1 MTGVGERER
10 WKNRDASERWA
21 LSTFAARK
29 RSKNRCHRAHGV
41 SRSAS
46 LHDPVAN
53 IGCYTPPYSC
63 PLSVSYFT
71 HTHPQT
77 HSRKLSLR
85 APSDSTC
92 PRHPLTHK
100 YTRETEICIKQK
112 CVGIIVLLTAHPG
125 LVRSTAHWGGTYMC
139 IYIYIQRG
147 GATARRRLRRGWR
160 ASATLRERR
169 LLLLACREDDDLP
182 CLCLRRLQRER
193 RSGGRRWCSV
203 GNEGNCSS
211 GNAISREVRW

>member
-1 MTGVGERER
+1 M
-10 WKNRDASERWA
+10 
-21 LSTFAARK
+21 
-29 RSKNRCHRAHGV
+29 
-41 SRSAS
+41 
-46 LHDPVAN
+46 
-53 IGCYTPPYSC
+53 GCYTPPYSC

-139 IYIYIQRG
+139 IYIYNAEAQRHDG
-147 GATARRRLRRGWR
+147 GCGGDDARPRHCERGDCCCLPAAR
-160 ASATLRERR
+160 TTIC
-169 LLLLACREDDDLP
+169 LACACVVCNANAEVGDDDDVP
-182 CLCLRRLQRER
+182 WAMKGTAAPGTRYPVRLDDK
-193 RSGGRRWCSV
+193 V
-203 GNEGNCSS
+203 
-211 GNAISREVRW
+211 